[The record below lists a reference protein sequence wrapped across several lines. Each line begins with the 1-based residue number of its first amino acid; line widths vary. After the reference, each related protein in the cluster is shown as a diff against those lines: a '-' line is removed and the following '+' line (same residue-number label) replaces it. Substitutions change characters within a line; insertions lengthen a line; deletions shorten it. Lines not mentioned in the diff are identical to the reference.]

1 MFGLKDEKDLGM
13 ANNIWK
19 MLDDMAESDPEQY
32 KKFVQKNVKEGIVD
46 ANKKQEEKEK
56 PYRIKPKPGFCLT
69 MTATVNERP
78 L

>member
-32 KKFVQKNVKEGIVD
+32 KKFVQKNVK
-46 ANKKQEEKEK
+46 
-56 PYRIKPKPGFCLT
+56 
-69 MTATVNERP
+69 
-78 L
+78 